1 MFSKKKSMNP
11 DKLSSIKV
19 IQATNSTW
27 LMRVN
32 LLPLRMVKLF
42 VTMKV
47 EASLVNLP
55 SEMVHQ
61 DKLLLELKLMQ
72 NLFMFPEM
80 LSKDCLG
87 LLKKCSRRMKRS
99 TKRLQID
106 VLSELFYKIVC

>member
-80 LSKDCLG
+80 LSKDCLD